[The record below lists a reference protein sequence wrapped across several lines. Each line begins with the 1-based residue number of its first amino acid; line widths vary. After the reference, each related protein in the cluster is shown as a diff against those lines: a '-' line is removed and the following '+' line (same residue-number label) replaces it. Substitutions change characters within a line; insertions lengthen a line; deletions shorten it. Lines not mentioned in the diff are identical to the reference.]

1 MTQNNVNDSPSED
14 KLRKNQSTLQFIKYA
29 ALNFVFYITISLGG
43 YVTVFLES
51 IGFNPQQV
59 GVVTALNS
67 GVGVFSSPFWGML
80 GDKIRSLKK
89 VITIILILSAIFF
102 ALIPLSS
109 GVGVGGISLLFFLIP
124 FTMFFKMP
132 TMSLVDNWVLDNAS
146 KEKLNYGALR
156 SFGALS
162 YALASFAL
170 GFILPKTGVEFAF
183 YANVVFTFPVLLMIL
198 FTKTSD
204 DQATGKKPLKIRE
217 MQFSKI
223 FKNYY
228 LITYIIFTAFQRIP
242 FHCSMTFLPFLVTAV
257 GGDTAKMGIIMAVRA
272 FAEIPMMLLLK
283 PLRQRLPLYYIIII
297 ASGFFVVECV
307 LLFYVNSFA
316 MIVLVSVL
324 HGIGNGFILPTS
336 ISYVFSLA
344 PDNLKATS
352 QTFLASTNS
361 IAGVLGGVLGGAL
374 ITLMGIK
381 QFYLVIGL
389 SMLVILVLYLL
400 SFPFGEKVL
409 GIKRPGLSLY

>member
-1 MTQNNVNDSPSED
+1 MRLLPITFFCYQYINDKKLIRLTQNNVNDLPSED
-14 KLRKNQSTLQFIKYA
+14 KLRENQSTLQFVKYA
-29 ALNFVFYITISLGG
+29 ALNFVFYITFSLGG

-162 YALASFAL
+162 
-170 GFILPKTGVEFAF
+170 
-183 YANVVFTFPVLLMIL
+183 
-198 FTKTSD
+198 
-204 DQATGKKPLKIRE
+204 
-217 MQFSKI
+217 
-223 FKNYY
+223 
-228 LITYIIFTAFQRIP
+228 
-242 FHCSMTFLPFLVTAV
+242 
-257 GGDTAKMGIIMAVRA
+257 
-272 FAEIPMMLLLK
+272 
-283 PLRQRLPLYYIIII
+283 
-297 ASGFFVVECV
+297 
-307 LLFYVNSFA
+307 
-316 MIVLVSVL
+316 
-324 HGIGNGFILPTS
+324 
-336 ISYVFSLA
+336 
-344 PDNLKATS
+344 
-352 QTFLASTNS
+352 
-361 IAGVLGGVLGGAL
+361 
-374 ITLMGIK
+374 
-381 QFYLVIGL
+381 
-389 SMLVILVLYLL
+389 
-400 SFPFGEKVL
+400 
-409 GIKRPGLSLY
+409 